1 MARQPIPTWY
11 FALAVVRRGDRFL
24 LVQEAKHG
32 QLWYLPAGRAEP
44 GEDLAATAR
53 RETLEE
59 AGIPIV
65 VEGILRVEH
74 TPMVGGSARLRVI
87 FAARPADDTAPKS
100 VPDDESLRAAWVGLD
115 EMSTYPLRGEEVREL
130 CEYAARGGPVYP
142 LSVLQREGASYRV

>member
-1 MARQPIPTWY
+1 
-11 FALAVVRRGDRFL
+11 LVVVRRGDQFL
-24 LVQEAKHG
+24 LVQESSHG
-32 QLWYLPAGRAEP
+32 QSWYLPAGRAEA
-44 GEDLAATAR
+44 GEDLATTAR

-74 TPMVGGSARLRVI
+74 SPDVGGNARLRVV
-87 FAARPADDTAPKS
+87 FAGRPINDTAPKS

-115 EMSTYPLRGEEVREL
+115 ELAYYPLRGDEVREL

-142 LSVLQREGASYRV
+142 LNLLQREGSPYRI